1 MRDNP
6 PHELSVSIPM
16 SQETQHL
23 PTDLAQQMERIR
35 GDLSDRLVQGV
46 FWVGVVVVPLSI
58 LRALATGWL
67 PLYNLHAAL
76 AVGFAALFAWRRKLP
91 YWFKA
96 VAVFGVLFTAGLA
109 GLVSLG
115 MAAPSL
121 WWLMGSWAIAYTL
134 FARTAARWVGI
145 IICIALLGISLAYLT
160 GVFQPSVDLNAYVR
174 EPGAWATLF
183 IGAGGFVAVIFQAI
197 TAYNRSVAAAVE
209 YSMRQWVDGLPLG
222 VLVLDLDGQPHYE
235 NQRLQEVLGVSLM
248 ELSRQNKTGEAW
260 NVLNALGAKV
270 AGTSHSYPTAQWP
283 LVRAWQGEES
293 SVEDFEIVRFEKR
306 RQFRVSGRPVRNG
319 DGQVVFGVA
328 SFEDITERKRDE
340 IELQRAKDQAESAS
354 NAKSQ
359 LMANMSHQLRTPMNA
374 ILGMLQ
380 LLRQTHLTPRQ
391 QDYVGKTED
400 ASRSLLGS
408 VNDILDFSDSAS
420 GKLGLAPRLFVMD
433 TVMAELRNRLTV
445 LMLDKT
451 IALHLVCDP
460 DLPHVL
466 WGDDRR
472 LLQVLFNLTSNAV
485 KFTAHGE
492 VSVTVHMLERDLDT
506 ALLGFTV
513 RDSGIGIAAKD
524 QSRIFSGFYQADS
537 SQTRRHGGTGVGLA
551 VADRLVRLMGSSIN
565 VHSVLG
571 QGSSF
576 SFNIR
581 MRLTPEVGLP
591 DASIEAPTAPL
602 PFDTTL
608 PPLEYEEDA
617 VAGAVTAGG
626 RLRGLRILV
635 VEDNRINQLV
645 AQGLLKS
652 EGADVYV
659 AADGALA
666 VHAVQTTEPSFDAV
680 LMDLQMPVMDGYEAT
695 QKIRSDPRFRSL
707 PIIAVTANTS
717 AQDRQQCLQAGMNDH
732 VGKPFDFTF
741 LVDKVVQHVS
751 LARGNRAH

>member
-1 MRDNP
+1 M
-6 PHELSVSIPM
+6 
-16 SQETQHL
+16 
-23 PTDLAQQMERIR
+23 PTDLAQQMARIR
-35 GDLSDRLVQGV
+35 GDLSDRLVRGV
-46 FWVGVVVVPLSI
+46 FWVGVVAVPLSI
-58 LRALATGWL
+58 SRALATGWL
-67 PLYNLHAAL
+67 PLYTLHVVL
-76 AVGFAALFAWRRKLP
+76 AVGFAALFGWRRKLP

-134 FARTAARWVGI
+134 FAKTAARWVGI
-145 IICIALLGISLAYLT
+145 GISLALLGIALAYLT
-160 GVFQPSVDLNAYVR
+160 GVLTPSVDLNAYVR
-174 EPGAWATLF
+174 EPVAWATLF
-183 IGAGGFVAVIFQAI
+183 IGTGGFVAVIFQAI

-222 VLVLDLDGQPHYE
+222 VLVLDADGRPHYG
-235 NQRLQEVLGVSLM
+235 NQRLQEVLGVNL
-248 ELSRQNKTGEAW
+248 LDLARQHKPGMPW
-260 NVLNALGAKV
+260 NVCDALGATV
-270 AGTSHSYPTAQWP
+270 AGTGQAYPAARWP
-283 LVRAWQGEES
+283 LARSWLGEET
-293 SVEDFEIVRFEKR
+293 SVEDLEILCFGKR

-319 DGQVVFGVA
+319 DQQVVFGVA
-328 SFEDITERKRDE
+328 SFEDITERKQEE
-340 IELQRAKDQAESAS
+340 IELQRAKDKAESAS
-354 NAKSQ
+354 HAKSQ

-391 QDYVGKTED
+391 QDFIGKTED

-420 GKLGLAPRLFVMD
+420 GKLGLAPRLFVID
-433 TVMAELRNRLTV
+433 TVMAELRSRLAV
-445 LMLDKT
+445 QMLDKPV
-451 IALHLVCDP
+451 ALQVVCDP

-472 LLQVLFNLTSNAV
+472 LMQVLFNLGSNAI

-492 VSVTVHMLERDLDT
+492 ISVMVHMLERDMDT

-513 RDSGIGIAAKD
+513 RDSGIGIASKD

-537 SQTRRHGGTGVGLA
+537 SQTRRYGGTGVGLA
-551 VADRLVRLMGSSIN
+551 VADRLVRLMGSSIH
-565 VHSVLG
+565 VQSVLG

-576 SFNIR
+576 SFSVR
-581 MRLTPEVGLP
+581 LRLTPEEGLTH
-591 DASIEAPTAPL
+591 IGMEIPTAPL
-602 PFDTTL
+602 PLDTTL
-608 PPLEYEEDA
+608 PPSDYEEDA
-617 VAGAVTAGG
+617 IAEAVTTGG

-652 EGADVYV
+652 EGAEVHV
-659 AADGALA
+659 AADGALGVTA
-666 VHAVQTTEPSFDAV
+666 VLAAEQEFHAV

-695 QKIRSDPRFRSL
+695 QHIRADARFQHL

-717 AQDRQQCLQAGMNDH
+717 ARDRQECLDAGMNDH
-732 VGKPFDFTF
+732 VGKPFDFTY
-741 LVDKVVQHVS
+741 LVDKVLQHVDR
-751 LARGNRAH
+751 ARGMPLR

>member
-1 MRDNP
+1 
-6 PHELSVSIPM
+6 
-16 SQETQHL
+16 
-23 PTDLAQQMERIR
+23 
-35 GDLSDRLVQGV
+35 
-46 FWVGVVVVPLSI
+46 
-58 LRALATGWL
+58 
-67 PLYNLHAAL
+67 
-76 AVGFAALFAWRRKLP
+76 
-91 YWFKA
+91 
-96 VAVFGVLFTAGLA
+96 VLFTAGLA

-145 IICIALLGISLAYLT
+145 SISVALLGIALAYLT
-160 GVFQPSVDLNAYVR
+160 GVLTPSVDLNAYVR
-174 EPGAWATLF
+174 EPVAWATLF
-183 IGAGGFVAVIFQAI
+183 IGTGGFVAVIFQAI

-222 VLVLDLDGQPHYE
+222 VLVLDMDGQPHYG
-235 NQRLQEVLGVSLM
+235 NQRLQEVLGVNL
-248 ELSRQNKTGEAW
+248 LDLARQHKPGEPW
-260 NVLNALGAKV
+260 SVCSALGATV
-270 AGTSHSYPTAQWP
+270 AGTSQPYPAAQWP
-283 LVRAWQGEES
+283 LALAWQGEES
-293 SVEDFEIVRFEKR
+293 SVEDLEIRCFGKL
-306 RQFRVSGRPVRNG
+306 RQFRVSGRAVRNG
-319 DGQVVFGVA
+319 DNQVVYAVA
-328 SFEDITERKRDE
+328 SFEDITERKQEE
-340 IELQRAKDQAESAS
+340 IELQRAKDKAESAS
-354 NAKSQ
+354 HAKSQ

-391 QDYVGKTED
+391 QDFIGKTED

-433 TVMAELRNRLTV
+433 TVLADLRNRLAMQ
-445 LMLDKT
+445 MLDKSL
-451 IALHLVCDP
+451 ALHVVCDP

-472 LLQVLFNLTSNAV
+472 LLQVLCNLASNAI

-492 VSVTVHMLERDLDT
+492 VSVMVHMLERDMDT

-513 RDSGIGIAAKD
+513 RDTGIGIAAKD

-537 SQTRRHGGTGVGLA
+537 SQTLRYGGTGVGLA
-551 VADRLVRLMGSSIN
+551 VADRLVRLMGSSI
-565 VHSVLG
+565 HLQSVLG

-576 SFNIR
+576 SFNVR
-581 MRLTPEVGLP
+581 LRLTPEDGL
-591 DASIEAPTAPL
+591 AHFIAEVPTAPL
-602 PFDTTL
+602 PLDTTL
-608 PPLEYEEDA
+608 PPSEYEEET
-617 VAGAVTAGG
+617 AGAVTTQG

-652 EGADVYV
+652 EGAEVYV
-659 AADGALA
+659 AADGALGVRA
-666 VHAVQTTEPSFDAV
+666 ILTADLEFHAV

-695 QKIRSDPRFRSL
+695 QKIRADARFRHL

-717 AQDRQQCLQAGMNDH
+717 ALDRQQCLEVGMNDH
-732 VGKPFDFTF
+732 IGKPYDFTY
-741 LVDKVVQHVS
+741 LVDKVLQHVDR
-751 LARGNRAH
+751 ARGTSLR